1 MSTEYDNC
9 DRKRRSFLKYS
20 GLLGLGTVA
29 ASILPAEHAEALLF
43 NRNEYKVT
51 KTRLAMGTFVA
62 MTAIHPSRD
71 QAEEA
76 FGLAFDEIT
85 RLSRLLSRHDAS
97 SPLAELNRT
106 GRLSDVPGELH
117 EVVVQS
123 LAFHQQTRGS
133 FDVTVAPLIDLYRSC
148 AQAGREPNELEI
160 SRVLGVTGGD
170 GVRVAGRNLTFTR
183 PGMGITL
190 DGIAKGYIVDR
201 ASEVLRRQGID
212 NHLFNA
218 GGDIRTCGRAARG
231 KKWTVAIQDPQ
242 KRKEYPDIITMESGA
257 IATSGN
263 YEIYYDREKLFHH
276 IVNGRSG
283 HSPRLSASVSV
294 IAPTVLEADA
304 LSTAVFV
311 LEPQNGI
318 DFINRRPRCE
328 CLVIGRQGGIRN
340 TAGWIG

>member
-20 GLLGLGTVA
+20 GLLGVGTVA
-29 ASILPAEHAEALLF
+29 ASILPAEYAEAFLF

-76 FGLAFDEIT
+76 FGRAFDEIT
-85 RLSRLLSRHDAS
+85 RLSRLLSRHDSS
-97 SPLAELNRT
+97 SPLAELNRA
-106 GRLSDVPGELH
+106 GRLSDVPGELRD
-117 EVVVQS
+117 VVVES
-123 LAFHQQTRGS
+123 LAFHQQTRGR
-133 FDVTVAPLIDLYRSC
+133 FDVTVAPLIDLYQAC
-148 AQAGREPNELEI
+148 AAAGREPSEAEI
-160 SRVLGVTGGD
+160 SRVLDVIGGE
-170 GVRVAGRNLTFTR
+170 GVRVDGSSLVFTR
-183 PGMGITL
+183 PGMGVTL

-201 ASEVLRRQGID
+201 ASDVLRRYGID
-212 NHLFNA
+212 NHLINA
-218 GGDIRTCGRAARG
+218 GGDIRTCGCAARG
-231 KKWTVAIQDPQ
+231 KKWSVAIQDPQ
-242 KRKEYPDIITMESGA
+242 KRKEYPDIINMESGA

-263 YEIYYDREKLFHH
+263 YEVYYDQEKLFHH

-311 LEPQNGI
+311 LEPPEGI
-318 DFINRRPRCE
+318 EFINRRPRCE
-328 CLVIGRQGGIRN
+328 CLVIGRQGGIR
-340 TAGWIG
+340 TSAGWIA

>member
-20 GLLGLGTVA
+20 GLLGVGTVA
-29 ASILPAEHAEALLF
+29 ASILPAEYAEAFLF

-76 FGLAFDEIT
+76 FGRAFDEIT
-85 RLSRLLSRHDAS
+85 RLSRLLSRHDSS

-106 GRLSDVPGELH
+106 GRLSDVPGELRD
-117 EVVVQS
+117 VVVES
-123 LAFHQQTRGS
+123 LAFHQQTRGR
-133 FDVTVAPLIDLYRSC
+133 FDVTVAPLIDLYQAC
-148 AQAGREPNELEI
+148 AAAGREPNEAEI
-160 SRVLGVTGGD
+160 SRVLDVIGGD
-170 GVRVAGRNLTFTR
+170 GVRADGSSLVLTR
-183 PGMGITL
+183 PGMGVTL

-201 ASEVLRRQGID
+201 ASDVLRRYGID
-212 NHLFNA
+212 NHLINA
-218 GGDIRTCGRAARG
+218 GGDIRTCGCAARG
-231 KKWTVAIQDPQ
+231 KKWSVAIQDPQ
-242 KRKEYPDIITMESGA
+242 KRKEYPDIINMESGA

-263 YEIYYDREKLFHH
+263 YEVYYDQEKLFHH

-311 LEPQNGI
+311 LEPQEGI
-318 DFINRRPRCE
+318 EFINRRPRCE
-328 CLVIGRQGGIRN
+328 CLVIGRQGGIR
-340 TAGWIG
+340 TSAGWLA